1 MAISKVWIEED
12 CISCGSCE
20 GICPEVFYVTDRSN
34 VRDGVNLNDFEAG
47 IKEAAAAC
55 PVEVIKF
62 E

>member
-1 MAISKVWIEED
+1 MAIKRVWIEED

-20 GICPEVFYVTDRSN
+20 GICPEVFYVTDHSN
-34 VRDGVNLNDFEAG
+34 VKDGVNLNDFEAG
-47 IKEAAAAC
+47 IKEAAEAC

>member
-1 MAISKVWIEED
+1 MAISKVWIEDD

-20 GICPEVFYVTDRSN
+20 GICPEVFYVTDHSN
-34 VRDGVNLNDFEAG
+34 VREGIVLSDFEAG
-47 IKEAAAAC
+47 IKEAAENC

>member
-12 CISCGSCE
+12 CITCGSCE
-20 GICPEVFYVTDRSN
+20 AICPEVFLVTDRSN
-34 VRDGVNLNDFEAG
+34 VIVGVNFNDFEAG
-47 IKEAAAAC
+47 IKEAAESC